1 MVKLRGLF
9 FRACTLLFLTAR
21 LFARE
26 VSVYVEDTDLG
37 IPLEGAL
44 VRSWDGKE
52 YVCDEEGRALV
63 DVPDDRQVAIQG
75 SYPGYENGSLT
86 IGVEES
92 DFTLGLRLAGILESR
107 ELVFEV
113 SRPGVNE
120 SRTGRSVALSEK
132 NIEKVAEI
140 GIIEDVMTAVKLLP
154 GVGYAN
160 SFNAQPSIR
169 GGHPGDLSAALDGF
183 YIEQPYFWG
192 GAFSIFDPRMVKSA
206 QLSHGVFSTRYGHT
220 ISGLLDVTS
229 QKPSST
235 DAELELGVSTS
246 VTNMALSIP
255 LFGRGGIM
263 LMGKITYYDP
273 VVLAAKGLSDHIEEL
288 EIIKAVST
296 TPYIRTGTLTAD
308 YRVNQDMSLDFTGF
322 FGADGAGA
330 LYETDSEQQGYT
342 SKSDME
348 FNWRSYQLF
357 LIGALTWNPRP
368 DMIFKVST
376 GWGRRQDD
384 LLGDIVY
391 NVRVPF
397 SDQFKAKYGHLFSGP
412 PFLEDF
418 YSFDTKTKT
427 ESTVTATNLQGRIDY
442 DWDLGNGFL
451 LALGVQE
458 LYNHWLRDTYINSR
472 SEEASRSFLNRVI
485 AYMGILGSPFDPSSY
500 NIIGDYVNYPAVF
513 SIVTENSAFASSAY
527 TLTEYETPNG
537 RFGAELGLRLDHFYF
552 VGKDFSLNSRPV
564 LNPRL
569 NLDFVALKNWGII
582 ESLSLTAGTGLFS
595 STSDVISLLE
605 GSEGDIELRP
615 NRSVSTVAGLKFE
628 FPEGLSLNIE
638 GYYKHVFDR
647 TYVTSR
653 YSPDNVTTM
662 NQEYH
667 FDGQGR
673 IWGFDLMLQKLESR
687 YWDGW
692 ISYSFNHA
700 MYREP
705 KHIDNDGTGPA
716 SGNWYYPNFHRFHV
730 INLVLNIK
738 PWRQFN
744 ISARLGFV
752 SGVPLSVIDG
762 SPISYSVQ
770 ILETGQIIEKWK
782 RPAHRD
788 NDNRTTWSLPLDLKF
803 SLYRFDR
810 KGKVISEIYL
820 AVENVLALVYQ
831 AKGNSTF
838 NGYTGQEDRG
848 NDTASYEIPIPIP
861 SFGFKWSY

>member
-1 MVKLRGLF
+1 MKLRGLF
-9 FRACTLLFLTAR
+9 FKVCALLFLSVR

-26 VSVYVEDTDLG
+26 ISVYVEDTDLG

-44 VRSWDGKE
+44 IRSWDGEE

-63 DVPDDRQVAIQG
+63 DVPDDRQVVLHG
-75 SYPGYENGSLT
+75 SYPGYENGRLT
-86 IGVEES
+86 IGIEEN
-92 DFTLGLRLAGILESR
+92 DFTLGLHLAGILESR
-107 ELVFEV
+107 ELIFEM

-120 SRTGRSVALSEK
+120 TRTGRSVALSEK

-160 SFNAQPSIR
+160 TFNAQPSIR
-169 GGHPGDLSAALDGF
+169 GGHPGDLSATLDGF

-229 QKPSST
+229 QRPSPT
-235 DAELELGVSTS
+235 DVELELGISTS

-255 LFGRGGIM
+255 LFGKGGIM
-263 LMGKITYYDP
+263 LMGKVTYYDP
-273 VVLAAKGLSDHIEEL
+273 VVMAAKGLADHIEEL
-288 EIIKAVST
+288 EIVNAVST

-308 YRVNQDMSLDFTGF
+308 YRVNQDLSLDFTGF

-330 LYETDSEQQGYT
+330 LYENESEQQGYT

-348 FNWRSYQLF
+348 FDWRSYQLF

-368 DMIFKVST
+368 DMIFRVST
-376 GWGRRQDD
+376 GWGRNQED
-384 LLGDIVY
+384 LLGDMVY

-397 SDQFKAKYGHLFSGP
+397 SDQFKAKYGHLFSGS
-412 PFLEDF
+412 PFLGDF
-418 YSFDTKTKT
+418 YSFDTGTKI
-427 ESTVTATNLQGRIDY
+427 ESTSTTTNLQGRIDY
-442 DWDLGNGFL
+442 DWDLGKGFIF
-451 LALGVQE
+451 ALGVQG
-458 LYNHWLRDTYINSR
+458 LYNQWLQDGSINSR
-472 SEEASRSFLNRVI
+472 SEEESQSFLDRI
-485 AYMGILGSPFDPSSY
+485 AAYMAALGRPFDPSSY
-500 NIIGDYVNYPAVF
+500 NIIGDYVNYPSVF
-513 SIVTENSAFASSAY
+513 SFVTENSAFASSAY
-527 TLTEYETPNG
+527 ALTEYETPNG

-552 VGKDFSLNSRPV
+552 TGKDFSLNSKPV

-569 NLDFVALKNWGII
+569 NLDFVALKNKGFV

-605 GSEGDIELRP
+605 GSGGDIELRP
-615 NRSVSTVAGLKFE
+615 NLSVSTVAGLKFE

-647 TYVTSR
+647 TYVTSS
-653 YSPDNVTTM
+653 YAPDNITTM
-662 NQEYH
+662 NREYH

-700 MYREP
+700 MYRESRYVN
-705 KHIDNDGTGPA
+705 NDGTGPA

-730 INLVLNIK
+730 INLVLNIR
-738 PWRQFN
+738 PLRQFN
-744 ISARLGFV
+744 ISTRLGFV

-762 SPISYSVQ
+762 IPQSYSVQ

-782 RPAHRD
+782 RPSRRD

-803 SLYRFDR
+803 SLYRFNR

-831 AKGNSTF
+831 AKGNGTF

-848 NDTASYEIPIPIP
+848 NDTASYEIPVPIP